1 MTRDEILKKSRE
13 ENKGVDFA
21 DFEAAKNGIK
31 CGWIVA
37 ITLSSIF
44 CVIDGMIL
52 SRVPFEML
60 SALLM
65 GLSTLFFVKYYSLR
79 KKHELIIAVFYLAS
93 SLCFF
98 VSWIIQIMR

>member
-13 ENKGVDFA
+13 ENNGVDFA

-79 KKHELIIAVFYLAS
+79 KKHELIIAVLYLAS
-93 SLCFF
+93 SFCFF